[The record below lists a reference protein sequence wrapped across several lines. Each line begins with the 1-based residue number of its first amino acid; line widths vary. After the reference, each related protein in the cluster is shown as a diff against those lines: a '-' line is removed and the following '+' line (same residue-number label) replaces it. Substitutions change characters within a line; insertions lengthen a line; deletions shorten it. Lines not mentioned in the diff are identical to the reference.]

1 MVLDGQNLG
10 VVSTTEAK
18 SLAYDK
24 GLDLVE
30 VNANAKP
37 PVCQIIDNSKFRYQ
51 QAKKQKQNKQ
61 KKLERKEVRLSPGT
75 GDHDIDTKVR
85 QARKFLEQGKPV
97 KVTVRYK
104 KRQIAHVDEG
114 QRVMDK
120 MLEALQ
126 DFGKPDHRP
135 RLEGKQLS
143 VQVNPHTQSQ

>member
-18 SLAYDK
+18 SLAYEK

-135 RLEGKQLS
+135 QLEGKQLS